1 MMLRTRGDHNAIVN
15 SLVKAGTEVN
25 GTYEHIGSS
34 VSYAGTTEMFS
45 QAFDISS
52 AFEHDFIQSI
62 STFEAKQIGPY
73 KTNKYFLLIPSLKE
87 ALIQLRDDC
96 VETRRCIITFPPE
109 HCFQSMQFFIR
120 EKTVEVVCYM
130 RSCDVIKNLT
140 HDMWICLKMAD
151 IFAKYVSDIFH
162 VHPYDYH
169 KVTMMVGSLH
179 VFKEDANVF

>member
-1 MMLRTRGDHNAIVN
+1 MVLRTRGDHNAIVN
-15 SLVKAGTEVN
+15 SLVKTGAEVN

-52 AFEHDFIQSI
+52 AFEYDFIQSI

-73 KTNKYFLLIPSLKE
+73 KTDKYFLLIPSLKE

-109 HCFQSMQFFIR
+109 HCFQSMQFFVR